1 MDYLVIGMSR
11 KKVFDPDDSA
21 VYKDQ
26 KQNNVRIVTEQWLVD
41 STQHPY
47 RMAAWR
53 KYQYSEFAG
62 SALATAQE
70 ENYSA
75 SNTVQIEYNI

>member
-21 VYKDQ
+21 VYTDQ
-26 KQNNVRIVTEQWLVD
+26 KMNNVRIVTEQRLVD

-47 RMAAWR
+47 RMP
-53 KYQYSEFAG
+53 S
-62 SALATAQE
+62 
-70 ENYSA
+70 
-75 SNTVQIEYNI
+75 